1 MSEYYGMPRSAKLVS
16 RHLHSLFGDAR
27 REGVTH
33 EELTIELAAHAT
45 CAALSFWPAEE
56 LHALIDVAD
65 EDTILP
71 GEASGSKISASTII
85 PFPRRNN

>member
-1 MSEYYGMPRSAKLVS
+1 MSDLYGMPRSAQLVS

-71 GEASGSKISASTII
+71 GDTAIKEVHTPKII

>member
-1 MSEYYGMPRSAKLVS
+1 MSDYYGMPRSARLVS

-65 EDTILP
+65 EDTIVP
-71 GEASGSKISASTII
+71 GEPVRSEVSPSTII
-85 PFPRRNN
+85 PVPRRNH

>member
-1 MSEYYGMPRSAKLVS
+1 MSNFYGMPRSARLVS

-71 GEASGSKISASTII
+71 GNDPDLEPLPSKII
-85 PFPRRNN
+85 PFRRPNN

>member
-1 MSEYYGMPRSAKLVS
+1 MSDYYGMPRSARLVS

-56 LHALIDVAD
+56 LHARQRGDGN
-65 EDTILP
+65 ER
-71 GEASGSKISASTII
+71 GCRG
-85 PFPRRNN
+85 FGHGNRRRG